1 MSGNSSAS
9 SSNEPLEIQKLRR
22 GIVAENNR
30 HIAAIKAINDQIK
43 KAMIGYGLTSPPSIR
58 SGGGAGGGVVE
69 DEEEEE
75 EEEEEEDA
83 EEGEEGKRESEP
95 AASASAG
102 GGGGRGAS
110 FTASLK
116 EDAKAKAAKAEAELQ
131 AALAKIADE
140 EGMTVPYL
148 RKLYDDE
155 LDRYQ
160 GGGKIEKVGYGISE
174 LKNTIANKRG
184 LSSSDIKIL
193 LLVQKVLEKES
204 LYTSCKRDCSRDP
217 METRSL
223 ALAERQ
229 IFCKCSRRGGSR
241 KRSKKSRAFKKSKK
255 SKAAKKSKRATRK
268 H

>member
-69 DEEEEE
+69 EYKEEDEEE
-75 EEEEEEDA
+75 

-95 AASASAG
+95 AASAPVASAPAG

-116 EDAKAKAAKAEAELQ
+116 EDAKAKAEAELT
-131 AALAKIADE
+131 AALVQIANE
-140 EGMTVPYL
+140 EGIPLVNVPFL
-148 RKLYDDE
+148 RKQYDTE
-155 LDRYQ
+155 LKLYQ
-160 GGGKIEKVGYGISE
+160 GDGKTDPGYGLGE
-174 LKNTIANKRG
+174 LNNTIKNKMG
-184 LSSSDIKIL
+184 LTPLNKKIL
-193 LLVQKVLEKES
+193 LLVKKVLDKES
-204 LYTSCKRDCSRDP
+204 LYTSCQRDCSRDP
-217 METRSL
+217 TEQRSL
-223 ALAERQ
+223 ALAQRQ
-229 IFCKCSRRGGSR
+229 IFCGCSRRGGSR
-241 KRSKKSRAFKKSKK
+241 KSRKASKK

>member
-1 MSGNSSAS
+1 MSNSSAS

-43 KAMIGYGLTSPPSIR
+43 KAMIAYGLTSPPPIR
-58 SGGGAGGGVVE
+58 SEGGTGGGVVGEYKEE

-75 EEEEEEDA
+75 DADA
-83 EEGEEGKRESEP
+83 EEEGKRESES
-95 AASASAG
+95 AASAPAG

-116 EDAKAKAAKAEAELQ
+116 EDAKAKAAKAEEVLT
-131 AALAKIADE
+131 AALVQIANE

-148 RKLYDDE
+148 RKRYDDE

-229 IFCKCSRRGGSR
+229 IFCGCTRRGGSR
-241 KRSKKSRAFKKSKK
+241 KSRKASKK

>member
-1 MSGNSSAS
+1 MSNSSAS

-58 SGGGAGGGVVE
+58 SGGGAGGGDEAEEEEEEE

-75 EEEEEEDA
+75 EGPPPSNSA
-83 EEGEEGKRESEP
+83 SASASAFAAP
-95 AASASAG
+95 APAPASAG
-102 GGGGRGAS
+102 GGGGRGAA
-110 FTASLK
+110 FTESLK
-116 EDAKAKAAKAEAELQ
+116 ADAKAKAEAELT
-131 AALAKIADE
+131 AALEKIASE
-140 EGMTVPYL
+140 EGMPVPLL
-148 RKLYDDE
+148 RKQYDIE

-174 LKNTIANKRG
+174 LKNTIANKQG
-184 LSSSDIKIL
+184 LTLSNKKIL

-217 METRSL
+217 TETRSL

-229 IFCKCSRRGGSR
+229 IFCGCSRRGGSR
-241 KRSKKSRAFKKSKK
+241 KSRKASKK

>member
-69 DEEEEE
+69 EYKEED
-75 EEEEEEDA
+75 EEEEEDA
-83 EEGEEGKRESEP
+83 DAEEEGKRESES
-95 AASASAG
+95 AASAPAG

-116 EDAKAKAAKAEAELQ
+116 EDAKAKAAKAEEVLT
-131 AALAKIADE
+131 AALVQIANE
-140 EGMTVPYL
+140 EGIPLVNVPVL
-148 RKLYDDE
+148 RKRYDDE

-229 IFCKCSRRGGSR
+229 IFCGCTRRGGSR
-241 KRSKKSRAFKKSKK
+241 KSRKASKK